1 MKRLN
6 NIKRIFCTLI
16 VAVLV
21 LSLALPIFASYPK
34 HESYIADSASVLAEN
49 TVRALR
55 KSNETLKNDYGV
67 VVAVCTVK
75 TTENTPIAEYAR
87 AVFTEWK
94 MGEGVLLLIVS
105 EDQDYYIV
113 QSTGLRDI
121 ITNDQLRLVRNDY
134 LEPDFATGNIDRGV
148 QKSATKL
155 TSIIERGLQKKAQED
170 KENSKDEEGTATG
183 KAIII
188 GLKIFLFVAL
198 GAIGLFV
205 IFFIIGLFNDPV
217 AEFMSKYIF
226 RSKKKQRYQLPADY
240 YDERLYGQR
249 QPERTRRPD
258 PARQPQRRAP
268 ERYPADYRERPRQ
281 NPAPRPRQNPQN
293 RVYDE
298 YGNQR
303 QNRADV
309 YYNTD
314 GTVRRAPG
322 AQNQRRQRPADDE
335 TRTFSIPEQ
344 YNRRR

>member
-1 MKRLN
+1 MKRFK
-6 NIKRIFCTLI
+6 NIKRLLCTVI
-16 VAVLV
+16 VAVLMFS
-21 LSLALPIFASYPK
+21 LSIPALADYPK
-34 HESYIADSASVLAEN
+34 AESYIADSASVLAEN

-55 KSNETLKNDYGV
+55 KSNETMKNDYGV

-75 TTENTPIAEYAR
+75 TTDGTPIADYAR

-121 ITNDQLRLVRNDY
+121 ITNEQLRLVRNDY

-155 TSIIERGLQKKAQED
+155 TSIIERALQKKAQEE
-170 KENSKDEEGTATG
+170 KEQNKDGEGTTAG
-183 KAIII
+183 KIIVTILIVFLCVSLGGIALFAI
-188 GLKIFLFVAL
+188 LFVVA
-198 GAIGLFV
+198 
-205 IFFIIGLFNDPV
+205 LFNDPV
-217 AEFMSKYIF
+217 ADFMSKYIF
-226 RSKKKQRYQLPADY
+226 NRKKKQRYQLPVDY

-249 QPERTRRPD
+249 QPERSRRPD

-268 ERYPADYRERPRQ
+268 QRYPEEYRERPRQ
-281 NPAPRPRQNPQN
+281 NPAPAARQNPQN
-293 RVYDE
+293 RMRDE
-298 YGNQR
+298 YNNQR
-303 QNRADV
+303 QNHADV
-309 YYNTD
+309 YYNAD

-322 AQNQRRQRPADDE
+322 AQNPQRQRPAYDE

-344 YNRRR
+344 NRRR

>member
-183 KAIII
+183 KAIKSSAISSPRTTMTSVSTDRDSLRELAAPI
-188 GLKIFLFVAL
+188 PHVSLRDAHRRDTPRTTESARDRTPLLVRDRIRRTECTTSTATSDRTAPTCTTIPTEQSAELPEHKIREDSARLTTKLA
-198 GAIGLFV
+198 
-205 IFFIIGLFNDPV
+205 
-217 AEFMSKYIF
+217 
-226 RSKKKQRYQLPADY
+226 RSASPNSITEED
-240 YDERLYGQR
+240 
-249 QPERTRRPD
+249 
-258 PARQPQRRAP
+258 
-268 ERYPADYRERPRQ
+268 
-281 NPAPRPRQNPQN
+281 NPG
-293 RVYDE
+293 DK
-298 YGNQR
+298 
-303 QNRADV
+303 
-309 YYNTD
+309 
-314 GTVRRAPG
+314 
-322 AQNQRRQRPADDE
+322 
-335 TRTFSIPEQ
+335 I
-344 YNRRR
+344 